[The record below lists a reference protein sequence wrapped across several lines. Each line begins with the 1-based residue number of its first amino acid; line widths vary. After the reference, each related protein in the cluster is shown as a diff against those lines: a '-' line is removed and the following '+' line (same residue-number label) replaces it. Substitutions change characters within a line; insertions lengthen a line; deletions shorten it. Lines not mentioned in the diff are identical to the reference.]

1 MEKWLKK
8 WEETGV
14 IQNLPTNK
22 GTGIYKAFLL
32 LMCRETPK
40 DFYTGGIVG
49 LDDNLK
55 PKGLS
60 DIVKTIGSTPIW
72 QLKKMILTLKN

>member
-22 GTGIYKAFLL
+22 GGSSPN
-32 LMCRETPK
+32 C
-40 DFYTGGIVG
+40 VG
-49 LDDNLK
+49 F
-55 PKGLS
+55 
-60 DIVKTIGSTPIW
+60 V
-72 QLKKMILTLKN
+72 M